1 MRLSKLGIVRK
12 LLFAIQAGWYPQE
25 SIPLVINTLVL
36 VAQSSFTAEVIKPI
50 VSYIAASLAE
60 GEFTFPLHPTT
71 SSLLL
76 PVLSTSRADSL
87 RSTDR
92 DNAEQVLEAL
102 VSVLRNPSLFSKLA
116 DTLPMPRICLL
127 VLGTHP
133 SSRIAC
139 QALAMLGLS
148 LNASLSSS
156 RNFEL
161 AGGWGILKNVLPR
174 VWDRSVHDAALDL
187 LPGRSGSGSSDDSGS
202 PKMLSVFLFAL
213 YQGLSAGNNHPEP
226 GEGGYICLL

>member
-60 GEFTFPLHPTT
+60 GEFISPLHPTT
-71 SSLLL
+71 SSSLS

-87 RSTDR
+87 RSTGR

-127 VLGTHP
+127 VLGAQP

-161 AGGWGILKNVLPR
+161 AGGWEILKNVLPR
-174 VWDRSVHDAALDL
+174 IWDRSVHDAALDL
-187 LPGRSGSGSSDDSGS
+187 LPGRFGNGSSDDSGS

-213 YQGLSAGNNHPEP
+213 YQGLSTGNNNAEP
-226 GEGGYICLL
+226 GEGEHICLL